1 MKHNKD
7 TPLKIAVIGAGGFG
21 QVHLTAYAQHS
32 RVELGLVCDLSS
44 ERRQHV
50 ESKFG
55 AKTCDDYR
63 RIIDD
68 KSIQAVSVV
77 TPDTMHREIVT
88 AMLEAGKHVL
98 VEKPLATNLADAKAM
113 VRTAHKSGKTLMVD
127 FQNRWNPPYAETK
140 TRIERGEFGLP
151 VMAHARLCN
160 TLFVPLQMLSWAGQ
174 SGPHWFL
181 FPHTM
186 DAVCW
191 FFGRRA
197 KRVTASGRKGILA
210 ARGIDTYDAIQALV
224 EFEDCSAIFETAWIL
239 PESYTSVVEST
250 MTLLGTKARIGV
262 PFLPQLQI
270 SGEAKTEF
278 PSLGANQEIHGRIV
292 GWQLSPITHFVD
304 SILAGTAPLCTPED
318 ALHNT
323 ALICAVEK
331 SISTG
336 KTVAVSV

>member
-1 MKHNKD
+1 MKNSED

-21 QVHLTAYAQHS
+21 QVHLNAYAQHP
-32 RVELGLVCDLSS
+32 RAELSLVCDLSS

-77 TPDTMHREIVT
+77 TPDTMHREIVS
-88 AMLEAGKHVL
+88 AMLKAGKHVL
-98 VEKPLATNLADAKAM
+98 VEKPLATNVTDAKAM
-113 VRTAHKSGKTLMVD
+113 VRTAQKSGKTLMVD
-127 FQNRWNPPYAETK
+127 FQNRWNPPFAEAK
-140 TRIERGEFGLP
+140 TRIERGEMGLP

-181 FPHTM
+181 YPHIM
-186 DAVCW
+186 DLVCW
-191 FFGRRA
+191 LFGRRA
-197 KRVTASGRKGILA
+197 QRVTAMAHKGVLA
-210 ARGIDTYDAIQALV
+210 SHGIDTYDAIQTLV
-224 EFEDCSAIFETAWIL
+224 EFEDCSATFETAWIL
-239 PESYTSVVEST
+239 PDSYPSVVEFS
-250 MTLLGTKARIGV
+250 MTLLGTKGRIEV
-262 PFLPQLQI
+262 PFLPQLQV
-270 SGEAKTEF
+270 SGETKTDVPF
-278 PSLGANQEIHGRIV
+278 LGACQEIHGRV
-292 GWQLSPITHFVD
+292 EGWQLSPITHFVD
-304 SILAGTAPLCTPED
+304 SILAGVAPLCTPEE

-331 SISTG
+331 SIQTG
-336 KTVAVSV
+336 KPVSIGA